1 MSSSLPSI
9 ALAGVPQST
18 MQLCSGQAQQAL
30 ADLMAGRR
38 YVTVTYA
45 QGEGSRSVTY
55 MRTDMG
61 SLRAWIAELQR
72 ALNPGDHRFRRRAI
86 GLRF

>member
-1 MSSSLPSI
+1 MSHCIPSI
-9 ALAGVPQST
+9 ALAGVPQPT
-18 MQLCSGQAQQAL
+18 LQLWLDQAQQAL
-30 ADLMAGRR
+30 ADLMSGRR

-55 MRTDMG
+55 MRTEMG